1 MQRYENYKP
10 SGVKWLGDIP
20 AHWTVTPAK
29 RLFREVSEKNHP
41 DAELLSVTQEFGVV
55 PRDQLEQRVVM
66 PTGQLQTFK
75 LVRADDFVISL
86 RSFQG
91 GIEYSEFTGLVSPA
105 YTILR
110 KQKKANSRYLKHLL
124 KSSPFISEL
133 NTAVTGI
140 REGKN
145 ISFAEMAYSLL
156 PLPPQDEQDRIVAF
170 LDQKT
175 AEIDAAIAKKE
186 RLIELLNEQRQA
198 IIRNSTRERTE
209 ENMPTRNSGISWMG
223 LIPKSDRLT
232 RLGFI
237 SKIGNGSTPN
247 RAVLGY
253 WAGGEIPWLNSS
265 KVNDFEVWAAEQF
278 ITKRAVRECH
288 LPLVKAGS
296 LLVAITGE
304 GKTRGMAAM
313 TKIDTTIN
321 QHLAYIN
328 VTDPDIDT
336 EFLLYYL
343 TGVYHVLRDESS
355 AQGSTKGAITCS
367 ELSKFPVALPT
378 LGEQKKIISIIK
390 TRLTHLER
398 SRSLI
403 QDQIDLLNEL
413 KNITISAAVSGKMR
427 V

>member
-1 MQRYENYKP
+1 MQHYESYKP
-10 SGVKWLGDIP
+10 SGAEWLGDIP

-41 DAELLSVTQEFGVV
+41 HAELLSVTQEFGVV

-66 PTGQLQTFK
+66 PSGQLQTFK

-124 KSSPFISEL
+124 KSAPFISEL

-186 RLIELLNEQRQA
+186 RLIELL
-198 IIRNSTRERTE
+198 
-209 ENMPTRNSGISWMG
+209 
-223 LIPKSDRLT
+223 
-232 RLGFI
+232 
-237 SKIGNGSTPN
+237 
-247 RAVLGY
+247 
-253 WAGGEIPWLNSS
+253 
-265 KVNDFEVWAAEQF
+265 
-278 ITKRAVRECH
+278 
-288 LPLVKAGS
+288 
-296 LLVAITGE
+296 
-304 GKTRGMAAM
+304 
-313 TKIDTTIN
+313 
-321 QHLAYIN
+321 
-328 VTDPDIDT
+328 
-336 EFLLYYL
+336 
-343 TGVYHVLRDESS
+343 
-355 AQGSTKGAITCS
+355 
-367 ELSKFPVALPT
+367 
-378 LGEQKKIISIIK
+378 GEQKKTIRNQVITKGLNRSALQCDSGVQWIGATPSHWKVCAIKRLFKSIDYGLSESALGDGDFKYLNMGHIK
-390 TRLTHLER
+390 DGKVSTENTGYLASAPDALLLRKNDILFNRTNSFDLVGKSGIYLSDEEKVAFASYMVRIRVKDEICPSWANSLMNSESYLSFIRTLALRSLNQANLNPTRLGAVSVPVPPKEEQEAIANYLDEMSAQVDASTR
-398 SRSLI
+398 SI
-403 QDQIDLLNEL
+403 ENEL
-413 KNITISAAVSGKMR
+413 RGLSEMKQATIANVVTGKIK